1 MRDRCREG
9 KVGVETRRRV
19 KTETNK
25 QTKNKESEEL
35 LKRKRYKKKVGK
47 KEKINEKTEEETRF
61 KKTEKLRKVGLHQFI
76 WKDKTTSLFEIT
88 KKLRFY

>member
-25 QTKNKESEEL
+25 QTKNKETEEL

-47 KEKINEKTEEETRF
+47 KEKVNEKT
-61 KKTEKLRKVGLHQFI
+61 
-76 WKDKTTSLFEIT
+76 
-88 KKLRFY
+88 

>member
-25 QTKNKESEEL
+25 QTKNKETEEL

-61 KKTEKLRKVGLHQFI
+61 KKTEKLRQVGLHQG
-76 WKDKTTSLFEIT
+76 
-88 KKLRFY
+88 